1 MKQAY
6 TKPQIADIGFKR
18 VMSLKLKAMWRV
30 LWTDNFIVFT
40 FNNKFK
46 TNLTGHVKDN
56 IEMSPIIEDVSLA
69 IKKADYFKGEGK

>member
-1 MKQAY
+1 MKQTY
-6 TKPQIADIGFKR
+6 TNPPTTDIGFKR
-18 VMSLKLKAMWRV
+18 ILSLKLLAIWRV

-56 IEMSPIIEDVSLA
+56 LEMSPIIEDVSLA
-69 IKKADYFKGEGK
+69 IKKADYLKGEK